1 MSGDG
6 ERRAKVERRT
16 LEVSISG
23 ELNIDGSGR
32 ARVSTGVP
40 FFDHMLATLAK
51 HALFDLEL
59 VARGD
64 LEHHLIEEVGIALG
78 SALDAALGDRR
89 GIRRFGSALIPMDE
103 SLASAAVDLS
113 GRGSAH
119 LNLGLRCD
127 AIEGLKVEW
136 LEHFLRSLAAAS
148 RSTIHVNLVYG
159 MDEHHKAESSIK
171 ALARALREAIGR
183 EPRAPEEVP
192 SVKGGL

>member
-1 MSGDG
+1 MSG
-6 ERRAKVERRT
+6 ERKARIERRT
-16 LEVSISG
+16 LEVGISG

-32 ARVSTGVP
+32 ARVSTGIP

-119 LNLGLRCD
+119 LNLGLRA
-127 AIEGLKVEW
+127 AIEGLEAGH
-136 LEHFLRSLAAAS
+136 LEHFLRSFAASS
-148 RSTIHVNLVYG
+148 RSTMHVNLVYG
-159 MDEHHKAESSIK
+159 TDEHHKAESAIK
-171 ALARALREAIGR
+171 ALARALRDAVER
-183 EPRAPEEVP
+183 DERAQGEVP

>member
-6 ERRAKVERRT
+6 VRRAGVERRT
-16 LEVSISG
+16 SEVSISG

-40 FFDHMLATLAK
+40 FFDHMLRTLAK

-59 VARGD
+59 TAKGD

-78 SALDAALGDRR
+78 AAVDGALGDRR

-119 LNLGLRCD
+119 LNLGLSRD
-127 AIEGLKVEW
+127 AIEGLGAEL
-136 LEHFLRSLAAAS
+136 LEHFLRSFAASS

-159 MDEHHKAESSIK
+159 GDDHHKAESSIK
-171 ALARALREAIGR
+171 ALARALRDAVEREA
-183 EPRAPEEVP
+183 RAPGEVP
-192 SVKGGL
+192 SVKGEL

>member
-6 ERRAKVERRT
+6 RRRAKIERRT
-16 LEVSISG
+16 LEVGIIG

-32 ARVSTGVP
+32 AKISTGVP

-59 VARGD
+59 VAEGD
-64 LEHHLIEEVGIALG
+64 LKHHLIEEVGIALG

-119 LNLGLRCD
+119 LNLGLRN
-127 AIEGLKVEW
+127 AIEGLEARH
-136 LEHFLRSLAAAS
+136 LEHFLRSLAASS

-159 MDEHHKAESSIK
+159 IDEHHKAESAIK
-171 ALARALREAIGR
+171 ALARALRDAVER
-183 EPRAPEEVP
+183 ERGAPEEVP
-192 SVKGGL
+192 SVKGRL